1 MKSYRRCSCEEEV
14 KSPPEPKE
22 ASTSLGFFSFFRSRM
37 EDMLT
42 ATLREKEAAYAEE
55 RREGGREGALVFW

>member
-1 MKSYRRCSCEEEV
+1 M

-42 ATLREKEAAYAEE
+42 ATLREKEAAYGEE